1 MVFVRFFLGLVF
13 SLKSLE
19 ARFDPPSGN
28 SSSGGGSTPG
38 TQFSSGS
45 SISGAIGKYK
55 SESFSSS
62 SSSELQ
68 NAGIGAVVS
77 TSTYNAN
84 IFLPV

>member
-1 MVFVRFFLGLVF
+1 MVLVRFFLGLVF
-13 SLKSLE
+13 SLKSKFELE
-19 ARFDPPSGN
+19 FRFDPPRGD

-55 SESFSSS
+55 SASFSSS

-68 NAGIGAVVS
+68 NAGIGADLS
-77 TSTYNAN
+77 TST
-84 IFLPV
+84 